1 MRDNPLHECEGFCYD
16 KTGGSL
22 AAGWRVT
29 MAFTLLERFYPDHY
43 LDSAYEIDYEQ
54 LYRKGYRGVIFDID
68 NTLVP
73 HGAPADEKASELFG
87 RLHNLGMK
95 TLLVSNNKKARVSA
109 FAEPLETDYVYKAG
123 KPKRAG
129 YEKAMQKLGMKPE
142 RILFLGDQVFTDVWG
157 ANRAGMHTI
166 LTEPVDPSTDE
177 IQIVVKRWFE
187 KPFRRPRTA
196 ETSY

>member
-1 MRDNPLHECEGFCYD
+1 MFMKQL
-16 KTGGSL
+16 
-22 AAGWRVT
+22 
-29 MAFTLLERFYPDHY
+29 YPDEVTASIY
-43 LDSAYEIDYEQ
+43 DLDWEMLSEKYE
-54 LYRKGYRGVIFDID
+54 GVIFDID

-123 KPKRAG
+123 KPRRAG
-129 YEKAMQKLGMKPE
+129 YEKALQKLGMKPE

>member
-1 MRDNPLHECEGFCYD
+1 MFMKQL
-16 KTGGSL
+16 
-22 AAGWRVT
+22 
-29 MAFTLLERFYPDHY
+29 YPDEVTASIY
-43 LDSAYEIDYEQ
+43 DLDWELLSEKYE
-54 LYRKGYRGVIFDID
+54 GVIFDID

-129 YEKAMQKLGMKPE
+129 YEKAMQK
-142 RILFLGDQVFTDVWG
+142 
-157 ANRAGMHTI
+157 HTI